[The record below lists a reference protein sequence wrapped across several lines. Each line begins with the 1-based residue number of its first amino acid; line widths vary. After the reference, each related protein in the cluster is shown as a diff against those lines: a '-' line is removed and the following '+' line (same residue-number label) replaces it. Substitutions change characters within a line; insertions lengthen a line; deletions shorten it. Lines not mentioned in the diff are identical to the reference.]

1 MMMIGMTTMTLGLKI
16 IMVRVMMIMMT
27 KTAMA
32 ILPA

>member
-1 MMMIGMTTMTLGLKI
+1 MMMIGMTTMILGLKI
-16 IMVRVMMIMMT
+16 VVRVMMIMTT